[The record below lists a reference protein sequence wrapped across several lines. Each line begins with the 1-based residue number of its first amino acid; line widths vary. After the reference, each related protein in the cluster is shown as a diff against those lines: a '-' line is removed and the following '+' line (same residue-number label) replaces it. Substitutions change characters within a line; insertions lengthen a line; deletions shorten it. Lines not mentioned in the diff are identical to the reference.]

1 MLTIK
6 AVIFDLDG
14 TLVEFKLDYKTERA
28 EVIQLLIKKGIPAS
42 VLSTNEG
49 MFAVLK
55 RVETYMNNA
64 GKQEKELRQIKETVL
79 SMADQYE
86 LQAAYK
92 TELVPGIREALRTLR
107 DMKLKIAL
115 FTIDGEKATS
125 YMLSR
130 FRIGRFFDAIITR
143 DSVSA
148 IKPDP
153 AHLRAALKTL
163 NVKPNEAI
171 VVGDSTL
178 DMRSAS
184 KLGLLAVGV
193 ITGISTSEE
202 LMDTGA
208 NYLASSAAE
217 IPVLIKQLNKET

>member
-1 MLTIK
+1 MTIK

-28 EVIQLLIKKGIPAS
+28 EVIQLLIQKSIPAP

-49 MFAVLK
+49 MFTMLK
-55 RVETYMNNA
+55 RVETYMKNA
-64 GKQEKELRQIKETVL
+64 GKQETELRQIKETVL

-92 TELVPGIREALRTLR
+92 TNLVPGVLGALRTLR

-115 FTIDGEKATS
+115 FTIDGEKATR
-125 YMLSR
+125 YMLRR
-130 FRIGRFFDAIITR
+130 FRIRRFFDAIITR
-143 DSVSA
+143 DAVSA
-148 IKPDP
+148 VKPDP
-153 AHLRAALKTL
+153 AHLKTTLKVL

-184 KLGLLAVGV
+184 RLGVLAVGV
-193 ITGISTSEE
+193 ITGISTSEK
-202 LMDTGA
+202 LIDTGA
-208 NYLASSAAE
+208 DYLVSSSAE
-217 IPVLIKQLNKET
+217 IPALIKQLNKKT